1 MINPQLAKSVM
12 MWWLQCLIWWS
23 NAPVFHKLAPI
34 AHLKFTDIAF
44 CSSAPTTATSGRSK
58 SSLDLWMARVSPHI
72 AIQSYS
78 MLQYS
83 YVNYQQKTVKLELS
97 SNLAIVWGPQLK
109 DWFICWCVD
118 TEANMCEHDLKWWIW
133 PHCVLLL
140 GCLLM
145 CPKHLKS
152 F

>member
-34 AHLKFTDIAF
+34 AHLKFTDRAF

-83 YVNYQQKTVKLELS
+83 YVNYQQKNGEIGVIIQLS
-97 SNLAIVWGPQLK
+97 NR
-109 DWFICWCVD
+109 
-118 TEANMCEHDLKWWIW
+118 
-133 PHCVLLL
+133 L
-140 GCLLM
+140 GAPAQGLIHLLM
-145 CPKHLKS
+145 RGYRSEHVRTGSKMVDMTTLCSLVGVPLDVS
-152 F
+152 